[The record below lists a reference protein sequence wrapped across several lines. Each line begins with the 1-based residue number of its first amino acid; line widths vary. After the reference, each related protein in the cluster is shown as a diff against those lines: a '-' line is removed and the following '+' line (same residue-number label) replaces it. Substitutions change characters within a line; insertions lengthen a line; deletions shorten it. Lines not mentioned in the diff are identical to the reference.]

1 MDKEKILEKA
11 RNEKTDEGFDNAKN
25 KGLSFGYKIFL
36 VLNIGLIIFNLFMGQ
51 NSYALMS
58 LFWGFVGA
66 EAYSRYKFSKEK
78 VELISLIASSIA
90 CVGFLINYLL
100 YSFR

>member
-11 RNEKTDEGFDNAKN
+11 RNEKVDEGIENAKN
-25 KGLSFGYKIFL
+25 KGLSFGYKVFIFL
-36 VLNIGLIIFNLFMGQ
+36 NIILIIFNLFMGQ
-51 NSYALMS
+51 NSYDLMS

-78 VELISLIASSIA
+78 VELISLIGSLMA
-90 CVGFLINYLL
+90 CAGFLACYIFL
-100 YSFR
+100 FF